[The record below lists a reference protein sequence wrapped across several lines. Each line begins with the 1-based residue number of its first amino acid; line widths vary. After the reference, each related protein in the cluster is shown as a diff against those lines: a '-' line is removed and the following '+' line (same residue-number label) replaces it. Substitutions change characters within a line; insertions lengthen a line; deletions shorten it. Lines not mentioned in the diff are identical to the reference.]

1 RRLAH
6 ARPCQ
11 PGAAGRAR
19 HTPAPARS
27 CRELMCRTRPMYRWA
42 LLVAVSYVD
51 PSAGAAASH
60 NQTLNNEAAHHFVL
74 ARAASSQGGAWAES
88 LQDASLGHTVA
99 SLKDVAGDLQ
109 QDEAQEDSDVK
120 SMEKQIV
127 ALVRKRDA
135 EKKHAARK
143 ARELAFI
150 RAEVSRLEAKSAARS
165 RGSKAA
171 AAADTAAGDSAAQDA
186 AAAADGSA
194 AGGQDTS
201 DLGEA

>member
-1 RRLAH
+1 
-6 ARPCQ
+6 
-11 PGAAGRAR
+11 GGRALPIAGGGLAASAS
-19 HTPAPARS
+19 PAARGA
-27 CRELMCRTRPMYRWA
+27 CAPRRAGARCEA
-42 LLVAVSYVD
+42 HVSLGF
-51 PSAGAAASH
+51 AGAAASH